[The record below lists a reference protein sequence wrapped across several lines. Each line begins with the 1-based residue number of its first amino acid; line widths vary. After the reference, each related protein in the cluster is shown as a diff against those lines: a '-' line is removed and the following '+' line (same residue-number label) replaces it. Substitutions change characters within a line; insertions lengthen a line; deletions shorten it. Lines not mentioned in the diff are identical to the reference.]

1 MILRTYDRRRSAHP
15 ATVHAHH
22 RIPAADSILKLDSG
36 FVCEV
41 RHDQFL
47 EDALVFGMVA
57 ISHKVIAGIEDTDDA
72 EVIATRGKTEVDAA
86 PIALHTR

>member
-1 MILRTYDRRRSAHP
+1 
-15 ATVHAHH
+15 VHAHN

-47 EDALVFGMVA
+47 EDALMVGMVA
-57 ISHKVIAGIEDTDDA
+57 ISHKVIAGIEDADDP
-72 EVIATRGKTEVDAA
+72 EIIAARGKTEVCAA

>member
-1 MILRTYDRRRSAHP
+1 M
-15 ATVHAHH
+15 HAHN
-22 RIPAADSILKLDSG
+22 RSPAADSILKLDSG

-47 EDALVFGMVA
+47 EDALVFRMIA
-57 ISHKVIAGIEDTDDA
+57 ISHKVIAGIEDTNDP
-72 EVIATRGKTEVDAA
+72 EVIAARGKTEVCAA